1 MKQIIK
7 EFLDEVI
14 WGREDE
20 RGPNDSACFHPE
32 GLQTLCEE
40 LVQHVQEKS
49 ATIETVRQ
57 IKMCGGKSINGSLL
71 DFTEATGYNYDTFGD
86 SFCNRVALFYPQI
99 QLFPPNLTFAQRL
112 EIGHVPVSYTA
123 NHTLT
128 YRRGKLE
135 VTYD

>member
-14 WGREDE
+14 WGGEDE

-40 LVQHVQEKS
+40 LVQHAQEKS

-57 IKMCGGKSINGSLL
+57 FKVCDSSTEEGLL
-71 DFTEATGYNYDTFGD
+71 AFLESVGYAYDTFGD

-99 QLFPPNLTFAQRL
+99 QFFQSNLTFAQRL
-112 EIGHVPVSYTA
+112 ELGHVPVSYTA